1 MKKTVEELQ
10 KELQKAR
17 ELVEVTQRDCDELTE
32 LSCKSKL
39 EALEA
44 KKQVETLRAVCEGLM
59 SDCTQLYSLLA
70 SKDKLISSL
79 TDKLLQL
86 HEQSNTI

>member
-10 KELQKAR
+10 KELQKAK
-17 ELVEVTQRDCDELTE
+17 ELVKVTQRDCDELSE
-32 LSCKSKL
+32 LSCNSKL

-70 SKDKLISSL
+70 SKDKLILSL
-79 TDKLLQL
+79 TDKLLQY
-86 HEQSNTI
+86 HEQSNAI